1 MCLMKVCGVPPTSSI
16 LSSNSKRAILNF
28 QKHSDVIKGCSYAFD
43 AFNDNFKHLLK
54 CATLYDVEL
63 RECSVCNISVS
74 LRYFIFLRQNGN
86 LMRLWKSFPI
96 NILLTIFLQSWM
108 MLKRREIAKKGPKIP
123 WRHHHHHTQSLT
135 RTLFRFF
142 PWNVPS
148 LQRVQKITYVR
159 IVWHIS
165 LSYVLNIWNVCPWI
179 RIFYS
184 QNHTDDDVEF
194 FHQSIFYATT
204 FLFWYQK
211 KRTSNSC

>member
-1 MCLMKVCGVPPTSSI
+1 MVWWKYIPPTSSI
-16 LSSNSKRAILNF
+16 LSSNSKRAIQNF

-142 PWNVPS
+142 SVKRPKFAKGAKNHLRTDCMTHYS
-148 LQRVQKITYVR
+148 FVR
-159 IVWHIS
+159 S
-165 LSYVLNIWNVCPWI
+165 
-179 RIFYS
+179 
-184 QNHTDDDVEF
+184 
-194 FHQSIFYATT
+194 
-204 FLFWYQK
+204 
-211 KRTSNSC
+211 

>member
-16 LSSNSKRAILNF
+16 LSSNSKRAIQNF

-108 MLKRREIAKKGPKIP
+108 MLKRREIAKKAPKIP
-123 WRHHHHHTQSLT
+123 WRHHRPISDKDTFPLFSVKRPKFAKGAKNHL
-135 RTLFRFF
+135 RTDCMTHYSF
-142 PWNVPS
+142 
-148 LQRVQKITYVR
+148 VR
-159 IVWHIS
+159 S
-165 LSYVLNIWNVCPWI
+165 
-179 RIFYS
+179 
-184 QNHTDDDVEF
+184 
-194 FHQSIFYATT
+194 
-204 FLFWYQK
+204 
-211 KRTSNSC
+211 

>member
-1 MCLMKVCGVPPTSSI
+1 MDGLKSKTLSTAIGYFCGFEMIVTIFSTKWLWKCVWWKYVPPTSSI

-108 MLKRREIAKKGPKIP
+108 MLKRREIAKKGPKN
-123 WRHHHHHTQSLT
+123 SLT
-135 RTLFRFF
+135 PSSTNLWQGHFSASFRVKRPKFAKGAKNHLRTDCMTHYSF
-142 PWNVPS
+142 
-148 LQRVQKITYVR
+148 VR
-159 IVWHIS
+159 S
-165 LSYVLNIWNVCPWI
+165 
-179 RIFYS
+179 
-184 QNHTDDDVEF
+184 
-194 FHQSIFYATT
+194 
-204 FLFWYQK
+204 
-211 KRTSNSC
+211 

>member
-1 MCLMKVCGVPPTSSI
+1 MILLATKDSNRNRFVSPPWRGSPQIFPEAFLEKTENFPNGDGLKSKTLSTAIGYFCGFEMIVTIFSTKWLWKCVWWKYVPPTSSI

-96 NILLTIFLQSWM
+96 NILLTIFLQ
-108 MLKRREIAKKGPKIP
+108 
-123 WRHHHHHTQSLT
+123 
-135 RTLFRFF
+135 
-142 PWNVPS
+142 
-148 LQRVQKITYVR
+148 
-159 IVWHIS
+159 
-165 LSYVLNIWNVCPWI
+165 
-179 RIFYS
+179 
-184 QNHTDDDVEF
+184 
-194 FHQSIFYATT
+194 
-204 FLFWYQK
+204 
-211 KRTSNSC
+211 